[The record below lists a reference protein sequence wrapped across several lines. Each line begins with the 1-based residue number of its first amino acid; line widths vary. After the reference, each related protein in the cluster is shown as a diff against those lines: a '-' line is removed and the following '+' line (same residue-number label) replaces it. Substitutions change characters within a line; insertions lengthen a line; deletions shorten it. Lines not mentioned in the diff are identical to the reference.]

1 MQIEFDAQEVVACRQ
16 MLEAALKAV
25 GRDAI
30 QAFVRLDGKLEK
42 ALAENAPKSGREAE
56 GGMPEVP
63 EPKVETKD

>member
-16 MLEAALKAV
+16 MLEVALKAV

-30 QAFVRLDGKLEK
+30 PAFVRLDDKFEG
-42 ALAENAPKSGREAE
+42 ALAANAPKSGREAA

-63 EPKVETKD
+63 EPKVTTQD